1 MCNKVIKIYTFCGHL
16 GRTEGDSCHSKFCTA
31 ELMEDEVPGH
41 CPECSN
47 ALRSAE
53 MYARDEEE
61 SERRAK
67 EQKTKKGAK
76 ST

>member
-1 MCNKVIKIYTFCGHL
+1 
-16 GRTEGDSCHSKFCTA
+16 
-31 ELMEDEVPGH
+31 MEDEVPGH